1 MISKLFI
8 DRPIVAMVIAIVTV
22 LVGLVA
28 MRVLPVA
35 QFPDIIPPQIIV
47 STTYTGADAV
57 TIEQSVATPL
67 EQQMNGV
74 DNMLYMQSTNAN
86 DGTMAL
92 TITFD
97 VDTNPNIDQ
106 VNVQNRVAQAQPNLP
121 TDVNQFGLTMRK
133 STGLP
138 MLVISLYS
146 PNKTY
151 DSLFLANY
159 ANINI
164 NDALYRVPGVGEVRL
179 FGASDYAMRIWV
191 KPDVLAKLG
200 LTVPDL
206 VTAVQQQSTVNPA
219 GQFGAEP
226 APTGKEK
233 TYTIRAQGRL
243 QTPEEFGQV
252 VVRSNPDGSVVRLH
266 DVARI
271 ELGALNYQ
279 QFTRFNGQPGSII
292 AVFQTPG
299 SNALEVADGVKKT
312 IEDLRQRFPAD
323 LEYKISLDTTLPV
336 TEGIREIVETLVI
349 AIVLVLL
356 VVFLFLQN
364 WRATLIPMIA
374 VPVSL
379 IGTFAVFP
387 LLGFSINTLSL
398 FGLVLAIG
406 LVVDDAI
413 VVVEAVE
420 KHIEDGM
427 TPRDATLQAMREVS
441 GPVISIALILAS
453 VFIPI
458 AFVSGIQGRLNKQ
471 FAVTIAISVIISAF
485 NALTLSPALSALLLK
500 PRGETKGLLGR
511 FFAGFNHWFER
522 ATRGYVN
529 WSSVLVRKAVIGVA
543 ILVVFAVAD
552 LLVVRE
558 LPTSFLPEEDYGY
571 MFLNVQLP
579 PAASLERTNDVCK
592 KVESILSTTDGV
604 EYYNAIG
611 GFSLLNRVSASYNGF
626 FFVALKPWHERT
638 SSALQARAILQT
650 LNGRMA
656 KDIPEAAA
664 FAFMPP
670 SIPGLGSSG
679 GFSFWLQD
687 RSGGSIDF
695 LDQNLQRFLEAARK
709 RPELTGVVS
718 PFSASVPQVYADV
731 DRDKVL
737 KQGVAVRDVYQTMQA
752 YLGGLFLNQFNRF
765 GRQWRVFL
773 QAEGEDRLDENSI
786 QQFYVRNND
795 QTMVPLSS
803 LLTTERINGPEYT
816 NRFNVYRAA
825 QVIGSAAPGYSS
837 GQAMAALEEVAR
849 ETLPQEIGYDWAD
862 LSYQERAA
870 SGTAF
875 AIFGLSLVLV
885 FLILAALYES
895 WSLPFSVLM
904 TVPIAIFG
912 AFLGLLLRKYDLDVY
927 AQIGLIVLIGLAAK
941 NAILIVEF
949 AKAELEK
956 GRSIVDAA
964 LEGARLRLRPI
975 LMTSFAFILGCLP
988 LWFASGSG
996 GASRRILGTVVI
1008 MGMLAATAIAIFIIP
1023 VSFYLVEK
1031 VTSRISKR
1039 STASSAAT
1047 AVVLIVCLLPLNARA
1062 QTPDRFRGEDPTAP
1076 VSQQSIGDLKWFEV
1090 FKDEQLQ
1097 KLISRAAARNYD
1109 LRAAVSRIN
1118 AARANLGLARSNQLP
1133 QFEAG
1138 ADITSQRLSRNGQ
1151 IISIPGVGGQTR
1163 SIGSVFLNLLTF
1175 ELDIFG
1181 RRRAET
1187 RAARAELRVA
1197 EEDRRTVMTTVVSDV
1212 ATGYFAL
1219 LELDS
1224 ELDLAKRTLA
1234 TREDSLRLIR
1244 ARQQGGVAT
1253 MLDVRQAEEL
1263 VYQASQ
1269 TIPDTERLIE
1279 QTENQIN
1286 LLLGD
1291 NPAPI
1296 TRGKPLNEQQELPA
1310 VPAGLPSALL
1320 ERRPDIRA
1328 AEQNLVAQKALV
1340 SAARKAYFPTISLTG
1355 LLGFQSNQLS
1365 NLFGGPSGAWT
1376 FVPQITQ
1383 PIFTGGRLK
1392 SNVRFARAQQE
1403 LAVVQYDQTIRTA
1416 FREVSDALVQYR
1428 KVKEIRTQQ
1437 ELLVETLRDRVRL
1450 AYLRYQGG
1458 VDTLLNA
1465 LDADRDLFD
1474 AERNLTVTKR
1484 DELLSLV
1491 QLYKALGGGWQ

>member
-1 MISKLFI
+1 MISKIFI
-8 DRPIVAMVIAIVTV
+8 DRPIVAMVIAIITV
-22 LVGLVA
+22 LIGLVA
-28 MRVLPVA
+28 MGVLPVA

-92 TITFD
+92 TVTFD
-97 VDTNPNIDQ
+97 VDTDPNIDQ

-121 TDVNQFGLTMRK
+121 TDVSQFGLTMRK

-138 MLVISLYS
+138 MLVISLFS

-159 ANINI
+159 ANINL

-206 VTAVQQQSTVNPA
+206 VTAVQQQSTVNPS
-219 GQFGAEP
+219 GQLGAEP

-233 TYTIRAQGRL
+233 TYTVRAQGRL
-243 QTPEEFGQV
+243 QTPEDFGQV
-252 VVRSNPDGSVVRLH
+252 VVRSSPDGSIVRLK

-299 SNALEVADGVKKT
+299 SNALAVADGVKKT
-312 IEDLRQRFPAD
+312 IADLKKRFPND
-323 LEYKISLDTTLPV
+323 LDYKISLDTTLPV
-336 TEGIREIVETLVI
+336 TQGIREIVETLVI
-349 AIVLVLL
+349 AIILVLL

-420 KHIEDGM
+420 HHIEEGM
-427 TPRDATLQAMREVS
+427 TPREATLLAMKEVS
-441 GPVISIALILAS
+441 GPVVSIALILAS

-485 NALTLSPALSALLLK
+485 NALTLSPALSALLLR
-500 PRGETKGLLGR
+500 PRKESTGLLGR
-511 FFAGFNHWFER
+511 FFGGFNKWFTR
-522 ATRGYVN
+522 ATHGYVN
-529 WSSVLVRKAVIGVA
+529 WSHLLIRRAVIGA
-543 ILVVFAVAD
+543 LI
-552 LLVVRE
+552 LLVFGVVDLFVVRQ

-571 MFLNVQLP
+571 MFVNVQLP
-579 PAASLERTNDVCK
+579 PAASLERTNEVCK
-592 KVESILSTTDGV
+592 KVEAILSKTDGV

-626 FFVALKPWHERT
+626 FFVALKPWDERK
-638 SSALQARAILQT
+638 SSQLQARAISQT
-650 LNGRMA
+650 LNAELG
-656 KDIPEAAA
+656 KNIPEAAA
-664 FAFMPP
+664 IAFMPP

-695 LDQNLQRFLEAARK
+695 LDQNLQKFLDAARK
-709 RPELTGVVS
+709 RPELAGVVS
-718 PFSASVPQVYADV
+718 PFSATVPQVYADV

-737 KQGVAVRDVYQTMQA
+737 KQGVQVRDVYQTLQA

-803 LLTTERINGPEYT
+803 LVTTKRITGPEYT

-825 QVIGSAAPGYSS
+825 QVIGAAAPGYSS
-837 GQAMAALEEVAR
+837 GQAMTALEEVAR
-849 ETLPQEIGYDWAD
+849 QTLPPEIGYDWAD
-862 LSYQERAA
+862 LSYQERRA
-870 SGTAF
+870 SGTGF
-875 AIFGLSLVLV
+875 GIFGLSLVLV

-895 WSLPFSVLM
+895 WSLPFSVLL

-912 AFLGLLLRKYDLDVY
+912 AFLGLWLRNYDLDVY

-956 GRSIVDAA
+956 GRGIVDAA

-996 GASRRILGTVVI
+996 AASRRILGTVVI
-1008 MGMLAATAIAIFIIP
+1008 VGMLAATIIGIFIIP
-1023 VSFYLVEK
+1023 VSFYLVER
-1031 VTSRISKR
+1031 VTTRISRK
-1039 STASSAAT
+1039 SVSSAVT
-1047 AVVLIVCLLPLNARA
+1047 TTLLIAFLIGSVHG
-1062 QTPDRFRGEDPTAP
+1062 QTPTQFRGVDPAAP
-1076 VSQQSIGDLKWFEV
+1076 ANQQSIGDLKWFEV
-1090 FKDEQLQ
+1090 FKDPELQ
-1097 KLISRAAARNYD
+1097 KLINRAMVRNYD
-1109 LRAAVSRIN
+1109 LRAAVARIN
-1118 AARANLGLARSNQLP
+1118 AERANLGLVRSNQFP
-1133 QFEAG
+1133 QFEAS
-1138 ADITSQRLSRNGQ
+1138 ANVTTARTSHNALG
-1151 IISIPGVGGQTR
+1151 IPGQGGQTR
-1163 SIGSVFLNLLTF
+1163 SIGSVFLNLLNF
-1175 ELDIFG
+1175 ELDFFG
-1181 RRRAET
+1181 RRRLET
-1187 RAARAELRVA
+1187 KAAHAELHVA

-1212 ATGYFAL
+1212 ATGYFSL
-1219 LELDS
+1219 LELES
-1224 ELDLAKRTLA
+1224 ELDIAKRTLS

-1244 ARQQGGVAT
+1244 AREQNGIAT
-1253 MLDVRQAEEL
+1253 QLDVRQAEEL

-1291 NPAPI
+1291 NPGPI
-1296 TRGKPLNEQQELPA
+1296 TRGNPLDQQEELPT
-1310 VPAGLPSALL
+1310 VPAGLPSSLL

-1328 AEQNLVAQKALV
+1328 AEQNLVAQRALV
-1340 SAARKAYFPTISLTG
+1340 SAARRAYFPTISLTG

-1365 NLFGGPSGAWT
+1365 SLFTGPSSAWS

-1383 PIFTGGRLK
+1383 PVFTAGRLK
-1392 SNVRFARAQQE
+1392 SNVKFARAQQE
-1403 LAVVQYDQTIRTA
+1403 LAVVQYQQTIQTA
-1416 FREVSDALVQYR
+1416 FREVSDALIAYR

-1437 ELLVETLRDRVRL
+1437 ELLVTTLRDRSHL
-1450 AYLRYQGG
+1450 AYLRYEGG

-1474 AERNLTVTKR
+1474 AERNLTQTKR